1 MCSARGSPEAH
12 DRLAIRSGSTRTL
25 PKASHHRWECEALPV
40 RALADV
46 LLFSAG
52 AVLVVVVVDAA
63 FRSFVLPR
71 GVVVRLTR
79 VVVLSVR
86 ALFRLPLRFAKT
98 YEQRDRVM
106 ALYAPLSL
114 LVLPAVWLVL
124 VLTGFMLMFR
134 AVDVP
139 TFADAFRTSG
149 SSLFTLGF
157 LEPRDLPGVALAFTE
172 AFVGLGLL
180 ALLIAYL
187 PTIYGT
193 FSRRE
198 VLVAQ
203 MSVRAGVPPSAENL
217 LIRAHLIGWLENL
230 NDVWAEYQL
239 WFNEVEETHTS
250 LSLLVFLRSPE
261 PNRSWV
267 TAAGAVLDA
276 AALHLSTID
285 VPREPQAALLIR
297 AGFLALRPV
306 AEFFGTE
313 IDADP
318 APTDP
323 ISIARD
329 EYDALCDRMAAA
341 GVPLVADR
349 DQAWRDF
356 AGWRVNYDKPL
367 IALAGIVM
375 APYAMWSSDRSLS
388 FRRPPLRRTR
398 RRT

>member
-1 MCSARGSPEAH
+1 M
-12 DRLAIRSGSTRTL
+12 RTL
-25 PKASHHRWECEALPV
+25 F
-40 RALADV
+40 DV
-46 LLFSAG
+46 LLFFAG
-52 AVLVVVVVDAA
+52 ALLVLFVLDAA
-63 FRSFVLPR
+63 VRSFVLPR

-79 VVVLSVR
+79 IVFLGVR
-86 ALFRLPLRFAKT
+86 AAFRVPLRFVKT
-98 YEQRDRVM
+98 YEERDRVM
-106 ALYAPLSL
+106 ALYAPLAL
-114 LVLPAVWLVL
+114 LILPAVWLVL
-124 VLTGFMLMFR
+124 VLAGYTLMFR

-157 LEPRDLPGVALAFTE
+157 LEPRDLPGVTLAFSE
-172 AFVGLGLL
+172 AFIGLGLL

-203 MSVRAGVPPSAENL
+203 MSVRAGIPPSAENL
-217 LIRAHLIGWLENL
+217 LVRAHLIGWLENL

-276 AALHLSTID
+276 AALHLSTVD

-297 AGFLALRPV
+297 AGYLALRPV

-323 ISIARD
+323 ISIVRD
-329 EYDALCDRMAAA
+329 EFDALYDRMAAA
-341 GVPLVADR
+341 GLPLVADR

-356 AGWRVNYDKPL
+356 AGWRVNYDKAL
-367 IALAGIVM
+367 IALAGIVV
-375 APYAMWSSDRSLS
+375 APYAMWSSDRSLNL
-388 FRRPPLRRTR
+388 RRPPLRRTR
-398 RRT
+398 RRS

>member
-1 MCSARGSPEAH
+1 MGF
-12 DRLAIRSGSTRTL
+12 
-25 PKASHHRWECEALPV
+25 V
-40 RALADV
+40 
-46 LLFSAG
+46 AG
-52 AVLVVVVVDAA
+52 ALLVFVVLDSAV
-63 FRSFVLPR
+63 RTFVLPR

-79 VVVLSVR
+79 VVFLGLRSV
-86 ALFRLPLRFAKT
+86 FGIPLRFAKT

-106 ALYAPLSL
+106 ALYSPLAL

-124 VLTGFMLMFR
+124 VLTGYMLMFR
-134 AVDVP
+134 AVDIHGLGE
-139 TFADAFRTSG
+139 AFRTSG
-149 SSLFTLGF
+149 SSLLTLGF
-157 LEPRDLPGVALAFTE
+157 LEPRDLPGVTLAFTE

-203 MSVRAGVPPSAENL
+203 MSVRAGTPPSAENL
-217 LIRAHLIGWLENL
+217 LIRAHLIGWLESL

-267 TAAGAVLDA
+267 TAAGAALDA

-297 AGFLALRPV
+297 AGYLALRPV
-306 AEFFGTE
+306 AEFFGTVV
-313 IDADP
+313 DHDP
-318 APTDP
+318 DPTDP
-323 ISIARD
+323 ISIVRD
-329 EYDALCDRMAAA
+329 EYDALYDRMAEA

-356 AGWRVNYDKPL
+356 SGWRVNYDKPL
-367 IALAGIVM
+367 VALAGIVM
-375 APYAMWSSDRSLS
+375 APYAMWSSDRSIN

-398 RRT
+398 RPR

>member
-1 MCSARGSPEAH
+1 MQG
-12 DRLAIRSGSTRTL
+12 
-25 PKASHHRWECEALPV
+25 V
-40 RALADV
+40 ADV
-46 LLFSAG
+46 ALFTVG
-52 AVLVVVVVDAA
+52 ALLVVVVLDAA
-63 FRSFVLPR
+63 VRTFVLPR

-79 VVVLSVR
+79 IVFVSIR
-86 ALFRLPLRFAKT
+86 ALFRIPLRFAKT
-98 YEQRDRVM
+98 YEQRDRIM

-114 LVLPAVWLVL
+114 LVLPAVWIVL
-124 VLTGFMLMFR
+124 VLTGYTLMFR

-149 SSLFTLGF
+149 SSLLTLGF
-157 LEPRDLPGVALAFTE
+157 LEPHDLPGVALAFTE
-172 AFVGLGLL
+172 AVIGLGLL

-203 MSVRAGVPPSAENL
+203 MSVRAGIPPSAENL

-230 NDVWAEYQL
+230 TDLWAEYQL

-250 LSLLVFLRSPE
+250 LSLLVFFRSPE

-267 TAAGAVLDA
+267 TAAGTALDA

-297 AGFLALRPV
+297 AGYLALRPI

-313 IDADP
+313 FDSDP

-323 ISIARD
+323 ISIVRD
-329 EYDALCDRMAAA
+329 EFDALCDRMAAA

-356 AGWRVNYDKPL
+356 SGWRVNYDKPL
-367 IALAGIVM
+367 VAMAGLMM

-398 RRT
+398 PRS